1 MPSPSMAHSDEG
13 DQTTDVDDDIDVE
26 NSDHG
31 TGDTHKSIESPSAV
45 KIESEGMGK
54 RATTGDSLAQDQL
67 APPAS
72 GRNRSPRSSPFLPE

>member
-1 MPSPSMAHSDEG
+1 MAQSDEG
-13 DQTTDVDDDIDVE
+13 EQSLTTDVDDDIDVE